1 MKTELE
7 NMEILRLSN
16 EESNKVTRECLRI
29 AMFKLMNQEHFD
41 KITITEI
48 AKRAGV
54 SRLAFYRNYDSK
66 EALVADLCQSLF
78 AELRKSLTSDRFRTD
93 RKGWYRDF
101 FETIRDNSEYFQ
113 IYLDA
118 NLKLADGLVLESVY
132 PVSTVQE
139 HYARAASECAFLGV
153 LTDWFKAGMR
163 ESPEE
168 MADICEK
175 VVGSSIGP
183 TLLERTD

>member
-78 AELRKSLTSDRFRTD
+78 TELRKSLTSDQFRTD

-118 NLKLADGLVLESVY
+118 NLKLADGLVLETVY
-132 PVSTVQE
+132 PVSSVE
-139 HYARAASECAFLGV
+139 DHYARAASEGAFLSV
-153 LTDWFKAGMR
+153 LTDWFKGGMR
-163 ESPEE
+163 ETPEK

-175 VVGSSIGP
+175 VVGTSIFEEA
-183 TLLERTD
+183 T

>member
-29 AMFKLMNQEHFD
+29 AMFKLMNQEDFE

-54 SRLAFYRNYDSK
+54 SRLAFYRNYETK

-78 AELRKSLTSDRFRTD
+78 TELRSSLTSDRFHND
-93 RKGWYRDF
+93 RKKWYTSF
-101 FETIRDNSEYFQ
+101 FQTIRDNSEYFQ

-118 NLKLADGLVLESVY
+118 NLKLADGLVLETVY
-132 PVSTVQE
+132 PVSSVE
-139 HYARAASECAFLGV
+139 DHYARAASEGAFLSV
-153 LTDWFKAGMR
+153 LTDWFKGGMR
-163 ESPEE
+163 ETPEK

-175 VVGSSIGP
+175 VVGTSIFEEA
-183 TLLERTD
+183 T